1 MEQLVHTVTM
11 SRIVVI
17 GGCGIVGSV
26 AVRAL
31 ASFDDF
37 DEIIIADI
45 NEEGARQRAE
55 EIDSESCSA
64 LVVDAGNPDSTKKAV
79 KGADVVLNCC
89 GPFYKYGPMVLRAV
103 IEAGIDYVDV
113 CDDFDATKKLLEM
126 DENAKNAGITALTGM
141 GSSPGVANLLA
152 KFCADHML
160 DEVDSIDIL
169 HAHGGEPNEGPAVV
183 AHRIH
188 SMLADIPMYLDGEF
202 TTVRYFEDSGK
213 ALEQDVEFHCVGT
226 YRCYPYPHPETI
238 TLPNYIDCQ
247 RVTNLGCVIPDE
259 YYDLIRKIV
268 RLGIVEEEA
277 INVKGQ
283 EVIPREFTIAYIISR
298 RDEILEETGF
308 GTQRGC
314 LKITMK
320 GTVEDNPHQ
329 FDFSLAS
336 EGQSM
341 GEGTGIPA
349 AIGALLMKRGKV
361 TGKGVLPPEAC
372 INPLEFLGLMQEYLK
387 LDDVTGEGSPLIIES
402 IDHEGNVE
410 QIDL

>member
-1 MEQLVHTVTM
+1 MIAM
-11 SRIVVI
+11 SRVVVI

-37 DEIIIADI
+37 DEIVIADI
-45 NEEGARQRAE
+45 NEEGAHERAA
-55 EIDSESCSA
+55 EIGSDSCSA
-64 LVVDAGNPDSTKKAV
+64 LAVDAGNAGSITNAV
-79 KGADVVLNCC
+79 KNADVVLNCC
-89 GPFYKYGPMVLRAV
+89 GPFYKYGPIVLKAV
-103 IEAGIDYVDV
+103 IEAGINYVDV
-113 CDDFDATKKLLEM
+113 CDDFDATKKLLKM
-126 DENAKNAGITALTGM
+126 DTAAKKANVTALTGM

-202 TTVRYFEDSGK
+202 TTVKYFEESGQ
-213 ALEQDVEFHCVGT
+213 ALEEDVEFHCVGT

-247 RVTNLGCVIPDE
+247 RVTNLGCVIPTE
-259 YYDLIRKIV
+259 YYELIRGIV
-268 RLGIVEEEA
+268 RLGIVEEEP
-277 INVKGQ
+277 IVVKGQ
-283 EVIPREFTIAYIISR
+283 EVVPREFTIAYIISR
-298 RDEILEETGF
+298 RDEILEATNF

-320 GTVEDNPHQ
+320 GAVEGKPHQ

-349 AIGALLMKRGKV
+349 AIGALLMQRGKV
-361 TGKGVLPPEAC
+361 EGKGVLPPEAC

-402 IDHEGNVE
+402 IDHEGNLE
-410 QIDL
+410 RIAL

>member
-1 MEQLVHTVTM
+1 MIAMPRV
-11 SRIVVI
+11 VVI
-17 GGCGIVGSV
+17 GGCGIVGSI

-37 DEIIIADI
+37 DEIVIADI
-45 NEEGARQRAE
+45 NEEGAHERAAE
-55 EIDSESCSA
+55 MGSDSCSA
-64 LVVDAGNPDSTKKAV
+64 LAVDAGNAGSIKNAIKN
-79 KGADVVLNCC
+79 ADVVLNCC
-89 GPFYKYGPMVLRAV
+89 GPFYKYGPIVLKAV
-103 IEAGIDYVDV
+103 IEAGVNYVDV
-113 CDDFDATKKLLEM
+113 CDDFDATKKLLDM
-126 DENAKNAGITALTGM
+126 DTVAKEADVTALTGM

-188 SMLADIPMYLDGEF
+188 SMLADIPMYLDGGF
-202 TTVRYFEDSGK
+202 TTVKYFEESGQ
-213 ALEQDVEFHCVGT
+213 ALEEDVEFHCVGT

-247 RVTNLGCVIPDE
+247 RVTNLGCVIPTE
-259 YYDLIRKIV
+259 YYDLIREIV
-268 RLGIVEEEA
+268 RLGIVEEEP

-283 EVIPREFTIAYIISR
+283 EVVPREFTIAYIISR
-298 RDEILEETGF
+298 RDEILEATNF

-320 GTVEDNPHQ
+320 GAVEGKPHQ

-349 AIGALLMKRGKV
+349 AIGALLMQRGKV
-361 TGKGVLPPEAC
+361 EGKGVLPPEAS

-402 IDHEGNVE
+402 INHEGNLE
-410 QIDL
+410 RIAL